1 MPYAV
6 TVLTRYAR
14 SWSIAAVLLALGSA
28 PSAAA
33 PPQKLEARF
42 EVFGFAGIHLLTNR
56 TTVEEAAHQYGI
68 TMNLDT
74 RGLAR
79 VFVDL
84 TSHSDVRGDLDGD
97 TAHPQLYRS
106 DVSRN
111 GVGRHYRVDYGED
124 GTVVDASTRPSSGSP
139 LPVTKEQIR
148 STVDQLTAYFL
159 LERQLSDRG
168 TCAMV
173 VRVFDGS
180 GLYNLR
186 FTNFKRETL
195 TADGYQNFAG
205 PAQSCEVV
213 RQDLVTNPDGS
224 ERTYQRGRIWY
235 ARVVPGDD
243 VMPVRMEYDTALG
256 VVKGYLAEVRGTGID
271 LYLMRE

>member
-6 TVLTRYAR
+6 TVLTRYPR
-14 SWSIAAVLLALGSA
+14 YWLIAAVLLALGSA
-28 PSAAA
+28 PLAAA
-33 PPQKLEARF
+33 PKRVEARF
-42 EVFGFAGIHLLTNR
+42 EIFGFAGIHLLTNR
-56 TTVEEAAHQYGI
+56 TTVEQAAHQYGI
-68 TMNLDT
+68 TMDLDT

-84 TSHSDVRGDLDGD
+84 ASHSDVRGDLDGG
-97 TAHPQLYRS
+97 AVHPSLYRS
-106 DVSRN
+106 DVRRN
-111 GVGRHYRVDYGED
+111 GVGRHYQVDYGDD
-124 GTVVDASTRPSSGSP
+124 GMVVDASTHPSSAPP

-168 TCAMV
+168 TCTMV

-186 FTNFKRETL
+186 FTNLKRETL
-195 TADGYQNFAG
+195 AADGYQNFTG

-213 RQDLVTNPDGS
+213 RQDLVANPDGS

-235 ARVVPGDD
+235 ARVVPGAD
-243 VMPVRMEYDTALG
+243 VMPVRMEYDTAFG
-256 VVKGYLAEVRGTGID
+256 VVKGYLAEVRGAGVD
-271 LYLMRE
+271 LHLMRE

>member
-1 MPYAV
+1 MPYAI
-6 TVLTRYAR
+6 TRLILSAR
-14 SWSIAAVLLALGSA
+14 LWSIAAVLLALGSA

-33 PPQKLEARF
+33 PPKRVEARF

-68 TMNLDT
+68 TMDLDT

-84 TSHSDVRGDLDGD
+84 TSHSDVRGDLDGNSV
-97 TAHPQLYRS
+97 HPQLYRS

-111 GVGRHYRVDYGED
+111 GVGRHYRVDYGGD
-124 GTVVDASTRPSSGSP
+124 GTVVDASIHPSSTPP

-159 LERQLSDRG
+159 LERQLSEGG
-168 TCAMV
+168 TCTMV

-180 GLYNLR
+180 GLYNLH
-186 FTNFKRETL
+186 FTNYKQETL
-195 TADGYQNFAG
+195 SADGYQNFTG
-205 PAQSCEVV
+205 PTQSCEVV

-224 ERTYQRGRIWY
+224 ERTYQRGKIWY
-235 ARVVPGDD
+235 AHVVPGAE
-243 VMPVRMEYDTALG
+243 VMPVRMEYDTAFG
-256 VVKGYLAEVRGTGID
+256 VVRGYLAEVHGAGID
-271 LYLMRE
+271 LHLMRD

>member
-1 MPYAV
+1 MPYAI
-6 TVLTRYAR
+6 TSLIRPAR
-14 SWSIAAVLLALGSA
+14 LWLIAAVLLALGTA
-28 PSAAA
+28 PSAAT
-33 PPQKLEARF
+33 PPQRVEARF

-68 TMNLDT
+68 TMDLDT

-84 TSHSDVRGDLDGD
+84 TSHSDVRGDVDGN
-97 TAHPQLYRS
+97 TVHPQLYRS

-111 GVGRHYRVDYGED
+111 GVGRHYRVDYAGD
-124 GTVVDASTRPSSGSP
+124 GSVIDASIQPSSAPP

-159 LERQLSDRG
+159 LERQLSERG
-168 TCAMV
+168 TCNMV

-186 FTNFKRETL
+186 FTNFAREIL
-195 TADGYQNFAG
+195 SADDYQNFTG
-205 PAQSCEVV
+205 PTQSCEVV
-213 RQDLVTNPDGS
+213 RQDLVTNPDGN
-224 ERTYQRGRIWY
+224 ERTYQRGKIWY
-235 ARVVPGDD
+235 ARVVPGAE
-243 VMPVRMEYDTALG
+243 VMPVRMEYDTAFG
-256 VVKGYLAEVRGTGID
+256 VVRGYLAEVHGTGVD
-271 LYLMRE
+271 LRLMRE